1 MAELLKI
8 NKTEKNN
15 FIGHVQTKSI
25 VKTCFGNTVADKY
38 YFIRLAD
45 DKMKTPC
52 EIKDFDLKNFDVVKS
67 YDDDN
72 NEFLWLE
79 PK

>member
-1 MAELLKI
+1 MAELVKI

-38 YFIRLAD
+38 YFVRLAD
-45 DKMKTPC
+45 DKMKLG
-52 EIKDFDLKNFDVVKS
+52 EIKDFDLKDFNVVPS
-67 YDDDN
+67 YDEDK